1 MDAPPLLRAELSHAR
16 SYDRGV
22 PRLSHRDAER
32 GLLVY
37 GPGLEALQRVAD
49 AALAY
54 LSEDE
59 LLQELLLR
67 ISEILDSDTAA
78 ILLIDETG
86 TTLRARAAKGIEEEV
101 ERGVQIPVGKG
112 FAGRIAA
119 ERRAIAIEDVDHAD
133 ILNPILRE
141 KGIRS
146 LLGVPL
152 LAEDRVLGV
161 LHVGSLVQRSFTADE
176 RDLLQLAAGRAAVA
190 IQHAQV
196 YEQERIAR
204 VAAETATRRL
214 EALQR
219 VADAALAYLSEDEL
233 LQELLLRISEILDS
247 DTAAIL
253 LIDETGT
260 TLRARAAKGIEEE
273 VERGVQI
280 PVGKGFAGRIAAE
293 RRAIAIEDV
302 DHADILNPILREKGI
317 RSLLGVP
324 LLAEDR
330 VLGVLHVGSLVQ
342 RSFTADERD
351 LLQLAAGRA
360 AVAIQHAQVYEQR
373 RLADVLQRRLLPDL
387 RGVPELELA
396 SRYLPASGA
405 SLGGDWYDAFS
416 LGSGRIAVTTGDVV
430 GHGVTA
436 AATMAQLR
444 TAVRAYAVDGYP
456 PGAVVE
462 RVNALIWDLGPPVMT
477 TLVYVVI
484 DTEHQSLQAV
494 IAGHP
499 PPLLIPPDGE
509 ASFLP
514 LQRSVPLGTLPLA
527 RYDSD
532 THAFKAGTMMVLYT
546 DGLVESRGA
555 SIADGLERLRA
566 LSGGAVSPE
575 SLCTRLVEGMVP
587 GDPGDD
593 VVIVAAR
600 VPPLPERL
608 SGRWPAEAR
617 ALAGI
622 RQLLRR
628 WLRAQG
634 ATEDETNDIAVACL
648 EACTN
653 AVEHAHRPGHGSF
666 EVDATCHAGRV
677 RIIVRDDG
685 QWRPPRGSNR
695 GRGVLMMRELM
706 DLLDVQ
712 HTRDGTIVVL
722 ERTLAGEGA

>member
-1 MDAPPLLRAELSHAR
+1 VSSLSPRAANPALHA
-16 SYDRGV
+16 YV
-22 PRLSHRDAER
+22 P
-32 GLLVY
+32 V
-37 GPGLEALQRVAD
+37 LEALQRVAD

-59 LLQELLLR
+59 LLRELLLR
-67 ISEILDSDTAA
+67 ISEILGSDTAA
-78 ILLIDETG
+78 ILLLDETG

-101 ERGVQIPVGKG
+101 ERGVQIPVGQG

-161 LHVGSLVQRSFTADE
+161 LHVGSLTRRSFTADE
-176 RDLLQLAAGRAAVA
+176 RDLLQLAADRAAVA
-190 IQHAQV
+190 IQHAH
-196 YEQERIAR
+196 
-204 VAAETATRRL
+204 L
-214 EALQR
+214 
-219 VADAALAYLSEDEL
+219 
-233 LQELLLRISEILDS
+233 
-247 DTAAIL
+247 
-253 LIDETGT
+253 
-260 TLRARAAKGIEEE
+260 
-273 VERGVQI
+273 
-280 PVGKGFAGRIAAE
+280 
-293 RRAIAIEDV
+293 
-302 DHADILNPILREKGI
+302 
-317 RSLLGVP
+317 
-324 LLAEDR
+324 
-330 VLGVLHVGSLVQ
+330 
-342 RSFTADERD
+342 
-351 LLQLAAGRA
+351 
-360 AVAIQHAQVYEQR
+360 YEQR
-373 RLADVLQRRLLPDL
+373 QLASVLQRRLLPDL

-416 LGSGRIAVTTGDVV
+416 LRNGRIAVTTGDVV

-444 TAVRAYAVDGYP
+444 TAVRAYAVDGHP

-462 RVNALIWDLGPPVMT
+462 RVNALIWDMGPPVMT

-484 DTEHQSLQAV
+484 DTEHESLEAV

-499 PPLLIPPDGE
+499 PPLLISPDGE

-532 THAFKAGTMMVLYT
+532 RHAFKAGTTIVLYT
-546 DGLVESRGA
+546 DGLVESRGT

-566 LSGGAVSPE
+566 LSAGGASAE
-575 SLCTRLVEGMVP
+575 SLCARLVEGMVP
-587 GDPGDD
+587 KDPADD

-600 VPPLPERL
+600 LPPLPERL
-608 SGRWPAEAR
+608 SGRWPAEPR

-634 ATEDETNDIAVACL
+634 ATEDETNDITVACL

-653 AVEHAHRPGHGSF
+653 AVEHAHRPGNGAF
-666 EVDATCHAGRV
+666 ELEATCHARRV
-677 RIIVRDDG
+677 RVTVRDDG
-685 QWRPPRGSNR
+685 RWRPPRGTDR

-706 DLLDVQ
+706 DLVDVQ
-712 HTRDGTIVVL
+712 HTPDGTVVAL
-722 ERTLAGEGA
+722 ERTLAGEGT